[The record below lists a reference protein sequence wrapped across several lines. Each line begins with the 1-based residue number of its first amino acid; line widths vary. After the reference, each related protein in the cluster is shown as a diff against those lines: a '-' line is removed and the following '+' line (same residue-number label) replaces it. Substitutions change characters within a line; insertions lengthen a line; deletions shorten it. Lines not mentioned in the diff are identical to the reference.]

1 MFLTTR
7 QAVAGDRSA
16 FGSFFFEPIGMRS
29 STGLRVTAGSA
40 MRLAAVYSCVRV
52 LAETFAILPFQ
63 LWRRR
68 ADGGRDRVMD
78 HWLYRLIARR
88 PNEWQTPFEWR
99 EMMMGH
105 LCLRGNA
112 FNQIISNGKGEIT
125 DLIPLHPDMVKIE
138 VAENGNYRYRVT
150 QRDATTITLS
160 RGEVWHIRALSSDGI
175 IGLNPMEIAAEV
187 VGLGLAAQNYGGRFF
202 ANDTKP
208 GGWIEA
214 PPAFQFADDDARK
227 TFKASWDGAYGGKN
241 RGKTAILTH
250 GMKYHE
256 LALNNSDAQFLES
269 RKYSRSELA
278 SLFRVP
284 PHKIGDLERSTF
296 SNIEQQSL
304 DFVNDTMTPWAER
317 WEASIESFLLPE
329 ADADLEI
336 EFDFANLL
344 RGDMAART
352 AYYTGN
358 INNGSLTRNEARIAE
373 GRNPIAGLDAP
384 LQPLNMV
391 EAGSQPAP
399 PKPDASAARFAAL
412 ASANAERLARK
423 ETEMVA
429 KCAGDRDRIVTAYEK
444 HAGFVASALNL
455 PVDDARSYCAGQI
468 ALIDAEP
475 TMEAETFNDIARARL
490 ERLAMGAKPEPVDQG
505 ANAMIRLAR
514 SIAAQPPAA
523 EPVRAS

>member
-1 MFLTTR
+1 MFLSSR
-7 QAVAGDRSA
+7 NASAGDRSV
-16 FGSFFFEPIGMRS
+16 FGSFWFEPVGMRS

-68 ADGGRDRVMD
+68 TDGGRDMVTD

-88 PNEWQTPFEWR
+88 PNQWQTPFEWR

-112 FNQIISNGKGEIT
+112 FNQIIANGKGEIT

-138 VAENGNYRYRVT
+138 VADTGDYRYRVT
-150 QRDATTITLS
+150 QRDATTMILS
-160 RGEVWHIRALSSDGI
+160 RGEVWHIRGLSSDGI
-175 IGLNPMEIAAEV
+175 IGLNPMELASEV
-187 VGLGLAAQNYGGRFF
+187 VGLGLAAQNYGARFF

-214 PPAFQFADDDARK
+214 PPGFQFADDDAKK
-227 TFKASWDGAYGGKN
+227 TFKADWNGAYGGKN

-317 WEASIESFLLPE
+317 WEASIEFSLLPE
-329 ADADLEI
+329 NDADLEI

-373 GRNPIAGLDAP
+373 GRNPIDGLDAP

-391 EAGSQPAP
+391 EAGKQPSQPAQ
-399 PKPDASAARFAAL
+399 AEAAPAVPATPNKHKEGRAQAL
-412 ASANAERLARK
+412 ATAAAERIARK
-423 ETEMVA
+423 ETAVLLPL
-429 KCAGDRDRIVTAYEK
+429 VTQ
-444 HAGFVASALNL
+444 L
-455 PVDDARSYCAGQI
+455 P
-468 ALIDAEP
+468 
-475 TMEAETFNDIARARL
+475 M
-490 ERLAMGAKPEPVDQG
+490 PVDQIE
-505 ANAMIRLAR
+505 AAMTKHAEF
-514 SIAAQPPAA
+514 IAATLGVPLEAA
-523 EPVRAS
+523 QAYNAARGRDPINRDSAEADIYQAALDKLQILALKGSL